1 MLTRW
6 FCVGASARLCSQA
19 TVSTSAIASASA
31 SASASAGRWFCTSNP
46 KAQEEEEE
54 AKGKTPAGEG
64 EENTRWK
71 VGEPIQGINYNKVRL
86 MGYDIRSVLAAA
98 AAAVPPKTRM
108 APHTLA
114 CLFLLCPVL
123 TLFFSSLSLF
133 PLLFHFVLF
142 EGWNGS
148 KDLGR

>member
-46 KAQEEEEE
+46 KAQEEEE

-86 MGYDIRSVLAAA
+86 MGYHIHSVLAAA

>member
-46 KAQEEEEE
+46 KAQEEEE

-86 MGYDIRSVLAAA
+86 MGYHIHSVLAAA

-123 TLFFSSLSLF
+123 TLFFFLF
-133 PLLFHFVLF
+133 PFPFPPSF
-142 EGWNGS
+142 S
-148 KDLGR
+148 FRPF

>member
-1 MLTRW
+1 MAALMLTRW

-19 TVSTSAIASASA
+19 TVSTSAIGSASA

-71 VGEPIQGINYNKVRL
+71 VGEPIQGINYNKGGTDPKILEDNEYPDWLWRMLDPKPTLSELERKLEPVISREINGIGELREL
-86 MGYDIRSVLAAA
+86 ME
-98 AAAVPPKTRM
+98 
-108 APHTLA
+108 H
-114 CLFLLCPVL
+114 
-123 TLFFSSLSLF
+123 
-133 PLLFHFVLF
+133 
-142 EGWNGS
+142 
-148 KDLGR
+148 